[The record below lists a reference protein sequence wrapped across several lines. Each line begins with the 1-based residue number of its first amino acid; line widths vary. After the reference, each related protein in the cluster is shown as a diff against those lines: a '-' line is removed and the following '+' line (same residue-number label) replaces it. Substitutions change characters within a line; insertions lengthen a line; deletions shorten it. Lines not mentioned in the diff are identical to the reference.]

1 MTSNI
6 EYWKKRG
13 WGSNAWPFALLAI
26 WLSLCPTT
34 SALDLTT
41 AAPPA
46 EIPDH
51 QVTVGPRTVHLPAG
65 DWRELDHYVW
75 QASAGR
81 AIGMVHSSFITR
93 IEHGT
98 IGLSGRIVL
107 LKDDI
112 PTSSWRDQP
121 CGGVEDI
128 YVKDYSLN
136 PELKDCLVVRSIRK
150 KEMSDLLKRTFP
162 NAIRWIES
170 SNMTLPDAA
179 VRIRYARY
187 STNTYGIIDLFVPAE
202 YFESEPAAI
211 EWSETLRSS
220 LRSLFEHRENE
231 GTLPAFPILA
241 EVPAS
246 SSSQAGTTTH

>member
-1 MTSNI
+1 MASKTEAS
-6 EYWKKRG
+6 KTQRRRTT
-13 WGSNAWPFALLAI
+13 ARPFALLAI
-26 WLSLCPTT
+26 WLASCPTIR
-34 SALDLTT
+34 ALDLTT
-41 AAPPA
+41 ATPPV
-46 EIPDH
+46 EIADR
-51 QVTVGPRTVHLPAG
+51 QVTVGPRTVRLPAG

-107 LKDDI
+107 LKSDI
-112 PTSSWRDQP
+112 PASSWRDQP

-128 YVKDYSLN
+128 YVKDYSPD
-136 PELKDCLVVRSIRK
+136 PELKDCLVVRSVRK
-150 KEMSDLLKRTFP
+150 KEMIDLLQRTFP
-162 NAIRWIES
+162 NAIRWMANA
-170 SNMTLPDAA
+170 NMAVPDAA

-211 EWSETLRSS
+211 EWSESLRSS
-220 LRSLFEHRENE
+220 MKSLFEHRENE
-231 GTLPAFPILA
+231 GTLPALPTRA
-241 EVPAS
+241 EVPPS
-246 SSSQAGTTTH
+246 SSSEAGTAAQ